1 MTLTTSRPHAESLMR
16 FLKQRSEQLEVF
28 HSGNARLIVQQF
40 CDFFDRD
47 DIVSF
52 VAQGLLR
59 RLDTSPKMWHEQALR
74 DGQLPPMPATRAGC
88 MAFRYAVLKQI
99 RMDKLDLRHFVSNL
113 FPGSYLDEKLM
124 RWKRLIVHPFGS
136 DCRTLAD
143 GIIARLPEGDW
154 VDMEAL
160 VGEYLDGPF
169 ETEGFGPRAWDDAD
183 DRRVEDEEKRR
194 KEGRAPAAAAPRE
207 TPAAATQKN
216 TRVHTADATADAAL
230 DALEADVRRLAD
242 AAQGDLLLDV
252 AALRVEL
259 TRGHREAARIE
270 ARLADVAASVAPDGA
285 LRAACDRV
293 RAALA

>member
-28 HSGNARLIVQQF
+28 HSGNARLIIQQF

-52 VAQGLLR
+52 IAQGLLR
-59 RLDTSPKMWHEQALR
+59 RLDTSPKVWHEQALR
-74 DGQLPPMPATRAGC
+74 EGQLPPMPATRAGC
-88 MAFRYAVLKQI
+88 MAFRYAVLKQV
-99 RMDKLDLRHFVSNL
+99 RMDKLDLRHFVSNV

-143 GIIARLPEGDW
+143 GVIARLPEGDW

-169 ETEGFGPRAWDDAD
+169 ESEGFGQRAWDDAD
-183 DRRVEDEEKRR
+183 DRRVEDEEKQR
-194 KEGRAPAAAAPRE
+194 KEGRVPAAAPPRE
-207 TPAAATQKN
+207 TSVAATQKT
-216 TRVHTADATADAAL
+216 TRAHADDAADAAL
-230 DALEADVRRLAD
+230 DALD
-242 AAQGDLLLDV
+242 AAVRQATLDDAARGDLLLDV

-259 TRGHREAARIE
+259 TRGRREVARFE
-270 ARLADVAASVAPDGA
+270 ARLADVAARGGLA
-285 LRAACDRV
+285 AACDRV